1 MSDFAK
7 LTEFIVTGII
17 NTFLARIW
25 VENMNKRDDF
35 QEFGKLYI
43 FGSFLAFSLASNLNF
58 GF

>member
-25 VENMNKRDDF
+25 DENMNKRDDF

-43 FGSFLAFSLASNLNF
+43 FGLFTCL
-58 GF
+58 